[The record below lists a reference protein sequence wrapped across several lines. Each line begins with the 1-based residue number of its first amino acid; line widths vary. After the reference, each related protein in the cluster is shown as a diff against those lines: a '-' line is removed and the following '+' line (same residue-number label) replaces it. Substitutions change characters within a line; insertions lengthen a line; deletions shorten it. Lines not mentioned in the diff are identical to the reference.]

1 MQQAD
6 DALRPLSHVARL
18 AHGFVD
24 VFEDALG
31 PLIKDLSRGR
41 QFDMARVARE
51 QQGLYFTFQLLDLPA
66 QGRLRDVQLFRRA
79 RVAAR
84 IDDFDKI
91 AELSDGNQS
100 YAFSRSETA

>member
-6 DALRPLSHVARL
+6 DALRALSHMARL

-24 VFEDALG
+24 VVEDAFG
-31 PLIKDLSRGR
+31 PFIKDLSRGR
-41 QFDMARVARE
+41 ELDMACVAR
-51 QQGLYFTFQLLDLPA
+51 QQQRLHLALELLDLPA